1 MAAKFLI
8 VNNGMT
14 EARGHFVETGVA
26 VAHAARARGF
36 DVAMGAHAHC
46 IGDGVPA
53 EVPLLPLFRV
63 DHWGHIVARPR
74 GAKAR
79 FAKVA
84 RALLPARLFDWA
96 RAKSRA
102 RRGLPTKPWAE
113 GGSAMPTAPRAVDPE
128 VQLRR
133 ALGAIPPDHSE
144 YEHYRLFAA
153 DLDRFLSAC
162 GAGPGDHVYFPTAYG
177 RDALAALALAART
190 GAHGPTFH
198 LEYRHAIL
206 SPAELAREADPFR
219 AFHTRTHRAYFD
231 ACRAL
236 APSPRVRF
244 YTDTSELAADYAA
257 HSGVSFEVL
266 PIPFRA
272 ELIPPA
278 PPRTST
284 DPVRVLFLGDLRDE
298 KGFTKLPS
306 LVRALCTGG
315 GVQFV
320 IPGAL
325 HAEEQSL
332 PMRTALADLESHPA
346 EVVARPYRDGFIPA
360 EDYYRL
366 LAAADVVLCPYDAGA
381 YRARS
386 SGVFA
391 EAVAAGKP
399 TVVPA
404 GTWMAREQPPG
415 TGGTYTDTNE
425 LLTALERVCRNLARY
440 LAAAERARAGWRA
453 RHSPAALV
461 EQLLCEPPRRGAART
476 RFAEVA
482 Q

>member
-26 VAHAARARGF
+26 VARAASVRGLE
-36 DVAMGAHAHC
+36 VAMGAHAHC
-46 IGDGVPA
+46 TGDGVPND
-53 EVPLLPLFRV
+53 VPLLPVFRV
-63 DHWGHIVARPR
+63 DHWGHVVARPR

-79 FAKVA
+79 LAKVA
-84 RALLPARLFDWA
+84 RALMPARLFDWV

-113 GGSAMPTAPRAVDPE
+113 GGSAMPTAPRATDPDE
-128 VQLRR
+128 QLRQ

-153 DLDRFLSAC
+153 DLDHFLSAC

-190 GAHGPTFH
+190 GANGPTFH
-198 LEYRHAIL
+198 LEYRHAL
-206 SPAELAREADPFR
+206 LTPAELARETDPFR
-219 AFHTRTHRAYFD
+219 AFHTRTHRAYFE

-244 YTDTSELAADYAA
+244 YTDTPELAADYAA
-257 HSGVSFEVL
+257 LAGFNFEVL

-278 PPRTST
+278 PPPS

-298 KGFTKLPS
+298 KGFTKLPP
-306 LVRALCTGG
+306 LVRALSTERC
-315 GVQFV
+315 VQFV

-325 HAEEQSL
+325 HSQEQSQ
-332 PMRTALADLESHPA
+332 PMQAALADLEAHPA
-346 EVVARPYRDGFIPA
+346 ELVARPHASGFIPA

-366 LAAADVVLCPYDAGA
+366 LAGADVVLCPYDVGA

-391 EAVAAGKP
+391 EALAAGKP

-415 TGGTYTDTNE
+415 AGETYTDASE
-425 LLTALERVCRNLARY
+425 LLRALGRVCRDIARY
-440 LAAAERARAGWRA
+440 RATADRARAGWRA

-461 EQLLCEPPRRGAART
+461 AQLVSEAPCHDAT
-476 RFAEVA
+476 RLQFAEVA
-482 Q
+482 R